1 MSEKKCKYCAMM
13 IPSEA
18 KICPHCRKSQPSKL
32 TPWLVLVIF
41 LSFGYVASQPSPQ
54 PAAASLQSSQEE
66 QLTTQGKKVKAEHQ
80 AWPNDICNTVAEK
93 KIKIGMTVEQVR
105 YAWGRPYK
113 INTTTGSFGTHEQW
127 VMSNNI
133 NSSYVYF
140 ENGLMT
146 SLQQSE

>member
-1 MSEKKCKYCAMM
+1 
-13 IPSEA
+13 
-18 KICPHCRKSQPSKL
+18 
-32 TPWLVLVIF
+32 
-41 LSFGYVASQPSPQ
+41 
-54 PAAASLQSSQEE
+54 
-66 QLTTQGKKVKAEHQ
+66 
-80 AWPNDICNTVAEK
+80 
-93 KIKIGMTVEQVR
+93 MTVEQVR